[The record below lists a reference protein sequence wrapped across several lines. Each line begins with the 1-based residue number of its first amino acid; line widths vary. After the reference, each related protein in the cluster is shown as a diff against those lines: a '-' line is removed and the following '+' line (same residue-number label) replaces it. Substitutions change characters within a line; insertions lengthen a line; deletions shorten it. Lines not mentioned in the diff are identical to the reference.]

1 MIKYIFIL
9 LILAS
14 NLLNSQIRID
24 SAFAKIGQSAEMAIT
39 ISPELLEQNINIKGQ
54 FTLSNPTVFFPD
66 SVTCPVSG
74 LNCSLTRLNEFD
86 YEFAVSGAL
95 SGDLTDSLN
104 IFIVGELL
112 AGYDSICVL
121 NFEYIKVGSNTLSN
135 LSGIVVSESIGTPL
149 PYVRRSVLGM
159 NYPNPIIAGEST
171 EWAYKIDLAS
181 EVRFIIYDLN
191 GKVYQDIDLG
201 IVPAGSHKFELQT
214 NPTFAAGA
222 YLIHFISTSA
232 SNKRMFMVIK

>member
-1 MIKYIFIL
+1 MIKYIFIF

-24 SAFAKIGQSAEMAIT
+24 SAFGKIGQSTEMAIT
-39 ISPELLEQNINIKGQ
+39 ISPELLEQNINIEGQ

-66 SVTCPVSG
+66 SVTTLAIG
-74 LNCSLTRLNEFD
+74 LECSLTRLNEFD

-112 AGYDSICVL
+112 AGYDSVCVL
-121 NFEYIKVGSNTLSN
+121 HFEYIKVGSNTLSD

-149 PYVRRSVLGM
+149 PYVRRSVLSL
-159 NYPNPIIAGEST
+159 NYPNPIFAGEST
-171 EWAYKIDLAS
+171 EWAYKIDLPS
-181 EVRFIIYDLN
+181 QVRFIIYDLN
-191 GKVYQDIDLG
+191 GKVYKDIDLG
-201 IVPAGSHKFELQT
+201 IVPAGAHKFELHT

-222 YLIHFISTSA
+222 YLIHFISPSA

>member
-1 MIKYIFIL
+1 MIKYIFIF

-24 SAFAKIGQSAEMAIT
+24 SAFGKIGLSTEMAIT
-39 ISPELLEQNINIKGQ
+39 ISPELLEQNINIEGK

-66 SVTCPVSG
+66 SVTTLASG

-95 SGDLTDSLN
+95 SGDLTDSLD

-112 AGYDSICVL
+112 AGYDSVCVL
-121 NFEYIKVGSNTLSN
+121 NFDYIKVGSTILSD

-149 PYVRRSVLGM
+149 PYVRRTVLSL
-159 NYPNPIIAGEST
+159 NYPNPILAGEST
-171 EWAYKIDLAS
+171 EWAYKIDIPS
-181 EVRFIIYDLN
+181 EVRFIIYDLT
-191 GKVYQDIDLG
+191 GKIYEDIDLG
-201 IVPAGSHKFELQT
+201 LVPPGQHKFVFQT
-214 NPTFAAGA
+214 NPTFAAGV
-222 YLIHFISTSA
+222 YLINFISPIA

>member
-1 MIKYIFIL
+1 MLKYIFIL

-24 SAFAKIGQSAEMAIT
+24 SAFGKIGQSTEMGIT
-39 ISPELLEQNINIKGQ
+39 ISPELLEQNINIEGK

-66 SVTCPVSG
+66 SVTTLATG

-95 SGDLTDSLN
+95 SGDLSDSLS

-121 NFEYIKVGSNTLSN
+121 NFEYIKVGSTTLSD

-149 PYVRRSVLGM
+149 PYVRRSVLSM
-159 NYPNPIIAGEST
+159 NYPNPILAGEST
-171 EWAYKIDLAS
+171 EWTYKIDLPS
-181 EVRFIIYDLN
+181 QVRFIIYDLT
-191 GKVYQDIDLG
+191 GKVYKDIDLG
-201 IVPAGSHKFELQT
+201 IVPAGSHRFVFQT

-222 YLIHFISTSA
+222 YLIHFISTVA
-232 SNKRMFMVIK
+232 TNKRMFMVIK